1 MTERPKALSPL
12 EAHEFIQELLASR
25 DSIAYTAHV
34 RDRMRQRH
42 FTIDDIR
49 RVLLYGTVDA
59 DPEWKDTHQ
68 QWVYVVSGVDY
79 DNEPLAIVVALE
91 PALNR
96 ITVITGHDV

>member
-1 MTERPKALSPL
+1 MDDSRKPL
-12 EAHEFIQELLASR
+12 GPAEAYEFIQELLASR
-25 DSIAYTAHV
+25 DSIAYTSHV

-49 RVLLYGTVDA
+49 RVLLYGTVA
-59 DPEWKDTHQ
+59 PNPEWNDAYQ
-68 QWVYVVSGVDY
+68 QWVYTVSGVGY